1 MAKVNQL
8 EIKLQQQESLTMA
21 SQSAGSNSAIT
32 KVLRQA
38 TVKVPTSCLDVYING
53 QTTNMATPLS
63 GIYLIMGPKFVET
76 VFCDFTKLTTD
87 PSELNFFCQNTMRN
101 IIVQLN

>member
-1 MAKVNQL
+1 MSTQS
-8 EIKLQQQESLTMA
+8 EPSA
-21 SQSAGSNSAIT
+21 SHNST
-32 KVLRQA
+32 KALRQA

-76 VFCDFTKLTTD
+76 VFCDFTKFTTD
-87 PSELNFFCQNTMRN
+87 PSELNVFCKHTMRN
-101 IIVQLN
+101 KTPIKFN

>member
-1 MAKVNQL
+1 MATQS
-8 EIKLQQQESLTMA
+8 EP
-21 SQSAGSNSAIT
+21 SAGHNST

-53 QTTNMATPLS
+53 HTWGANPSS

-76 VFCDFTKLTTD
+76 VFCDFTKLITD
-87 PSELNFFCQNTMRN
+87 PSELNVYCQNTAQYN
-101 IIVQLN
+101 SNYI

>member
-8 EIKLQQQESLTMA
+8 EIKLQQPESLTMA
-21 SQSAGSNSAIT
+21 TQSEPSAGHNST

-53 QTTNMATPLS
+53 HWGTTPTS

-87 PSELNFFCQNTMRN
+87 PSELNVFCKKN
-101 IIVQLN
+101 

>member
-1 MAKVNQL
+1 M
-8 EIKLQQQESLTMA
+8 T
-21 SQSAGSNSAIT
+21 SQSELSASHNST

-53 QTTNMATPLS
+53 QMTPFS

-87 PSELNFFCQNTMRN
+87 PSELNVF
-101 IIVQLN
+101 